1 MDAVAYVAAHAA
13 GIVEGVAPIVVVLD
27 ADASAVV
34 GSVAPLVVVHAAD
47 ACADDDDD
55 GGAPIVVVLAAV
67 AADDDDGAAAALGD
81 FGAADELANVVEERN
96 PASKQTSDLHH
107 GPKRAVERRGEHIV
121 LWTAFSINKFTGA
134 VVPKLQRAAKARS
147 SRKKQHVI
155 EELMETKNF
164 REEEMLHNQK
174 QSNGSCSMV
183 KKISR
188 ERFKKRSN
196 EENVGDS

>member
-121 LWTAFSINKFTGA
+121 LWTAFSD
-134 VVPKLQRAAKARS
+134 Q
-147 SRKKQHVI
+147 
-155 EELMETKNF
+155 
-164 REEEMLHNQK
+164 
-174 QSNGSCSMV
+174 
-183 KKISR
+183 
-188 ERFKKRSN
+188 
-196 EENVGDS
+196 

>member
-47 ACADDDDD
+47 ACAVADDD
-55 GGAPIVVVLAAV
+55 GGAPIVVVLAA
-67 AADDDDGAAAALGD
+67 AADVDDDDGAAALGD